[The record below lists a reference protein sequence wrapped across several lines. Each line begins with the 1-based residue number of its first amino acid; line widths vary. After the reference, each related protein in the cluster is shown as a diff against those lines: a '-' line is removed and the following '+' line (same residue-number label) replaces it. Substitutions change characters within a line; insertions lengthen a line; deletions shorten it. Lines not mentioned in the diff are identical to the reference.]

1 MDLKHPFRLL
11 SLTLIAGLSLL
22 TPAQEPKV
30 ADDVRDAFLVT
41 RRKVDPAKGSQPANP
56 PRTRGRRPAGN
67 TSEAAATARG
77 LIGLGYTLYKQ
88 ESGGGPMRVALS
100 QEFHK
105 GDAVRLVIESNIDGY
120 LYLFHTENDGQPE
133 MIFPDARLNG
143 GDNYIRAHVPNE
155 APSSQEADPRF
166 RWFIF
171 DDKAATERLY
181 LVIARKPLVGVPT
194 EQELVA
200 YCRASSVPCPWRPTE
215 TAWKQ
220 LVAIADVS
228 ARVNQSRDSGQAQT
242 AVEREAVERGLGL
255 PPGAPAPSV
264 IKMSASS
271 QAGKLVT
278 MVALTHK

>member
-41 RRKVDPAKGSQPANP
+41 RRKVDPAKGSQPANA

-155 APSSQEADPRF
+155 APSSREADPRF

-171 DDKAATERLY
+171 DDKAATERIY
-181 LVIARKPLVGVPT
+181 LIIARKPLAGVPT
-194 EQELVA
+194 ERELV
-200 YCRASSVPCPWRPTE
+200 T
-215 TAWKQ
+215 
-220 LVAIADVS
+220 
-228 ARVNQSRDSGQAQT
+228 
-242 AVEREAVERGLGL
+242 
-255 PPGAPAPSV
+255 
-264 IKMSASS
+264 
-271 QAGKLVT
+271 
-278 MVALTHK
+278 